1 MWEIGGLVVA
11 LISVVFLVVL
21 KKGKIPGL
29 ENKKKLNKPEPVHRT
44 KAFLKSIKQ

>member
-21 KKGKIPGL
+21 KKVKIPGL
-29 ENKKKLNKPEPVHRT
+29 ENKKKLNKPEEESEN
-44 KAFLKSIKQ
+44 K